1 MKITMPDYHIH
12 TTFCNHAYGEMEDYV
27 ERAIEIGLEEIG
39 FAEHMPVMPE
49 PHLCISYDDLP
60 YYIERVKRLRDRYRD
75 KITIKLGAEIDMDL
89 NRADEIESIIENS
102 GFDYVIGSI
111 HYLDGWPFDQK
122 QYMDKFEKEDI
133 DQIYERFFETIIKAA
148 RSGLYDIAGHI
159 DNMKRFGYRPSG
171 DITQLYEQVAS
182 IMKKMDVAV
191 EINTS
196 GYDNPAGEAYPS
208 TSFLT
213 VLNQY
218 GVPVTV
224 GSDSHKPEHVGRH
237 FEKAYNV
244 LKEAGY
250 DSVAY
255 FERRIRVLKP
265 LPLIS
270 QV

>member
-1 MKITMPDYHIH
+1 MKITLPDYHIH
-12 TTFCNHAYGEMEDYV
+12 TAFCNHAYGEMEDYV
-27 ERAIEIGLEEIG
+27 KRAIEIGLEEIG

-60 YYIERVKRLRDRYRD
+60 YYIERVKGLRDRYRD
-75 KITIKLGAEIDMDL
+75 KIIIRLDAEIDMDL
-89 NRADEIESIIENS
+89 NRADEVENIIENS

-122 QYMDKFEKEDI
+122 QYIDEFEKEDI
-133 DQIYERFFETIIKAA
+133 NEIYERFFETIIEAA
-148 RSGLYDIAGHI
+148 KSGLYDIAGHP
-159 DNMKRFGYRPSG
+159 DNMKRFGYRPSK
-171 DITQLYEQVAS
+171 DITQLYKHVAS
-182 IMKKMDVAV
+182 VMKKMDVAV

-196 GYDNPAGEAYPS
+196 GYDNPAKEAYPS

-218 GVPVTV
+218 EVPVTV
-224 GSDSHKPEHVGRH
+224 GSDSHRPEHIGRH
-237 FEKAYNV
+237 FKKAYKV

-255 FERRIRVLKP
+255 FEGRKRVLKP
-265 LPLIS
+265 LPPIS